1 MIEFRIPA
9 FRVSGEMVS
18 LADVL
23 REVRPRGWSWRLL
36 NFEGTSKMESN
47 LNVLELEE
55 NIRASVD
62 GISCSWENLRRFA
75 DDVDQPIDVSLV
87 AFGEDGRCVLV
98 IEVRDSTYWR
108 ILSDQS
114 DANSVETATRIS
126 RLG

>member
-9 FRVSGEMVS
+9 FRGDGEMVS

-23 REVRPRGWSWRLL
+23 REVRPQGWSWRLL
-36 NFEGTSKMESN
+36 NFEGTSKLESN

-55 NIRASVD
+55 SVRASVE
-62 GISCSWENLRRFA
+62 GISCSWENLRRFS

-87 AFGEDGRCVLV
+87 AFDKDGRCLLV

-108 ILSDQS
+108 ILSDES
-114 DANSVETATRIS
+114 DANSVGAATRIS